1 MNTRGPGFGAQLAGL
16 SGVALIL
23 IMFIFAWFAIPGG
36 GANGLDA
43 FDAFDDWVGL
53 ILIFTAIAGIVLGLT
68 GGGQPSV
75 GMPVALSAIAAG
87 LGILSVVVL
96 VIYLI
101 SPPSID
107 FGQLGGEV
115 DLDRKIGIWF
125 GLLAAIGVAA
135 GGWMAMQEEGTRF
148 GERERY
154 RRPPRER
161 PGAGPPPPPEQPYE

>member
-1 MNTRGPGFGAQLAGL
+1 MSTRGPGFGAQLAGL

-23 IMFIFAWFAIPGG
+23 IMFVFAWYGIPGG
-36 GANGLDA
+36 GVNGFDA

-53 ILIFTAIAGIVLGLT
+53 ILIFTAIAGIALGLI
-68 GGGQPSV
+68 GGGEPRV
-75 GMPVALSAIAAG
+75 GMPVALSAVAAG

-107 FGQLGGEV
+107 LGQLGGEV
-115 DLDRKIGIWF
+115 DLDRKIGLWF

-135 GGWMAMQEEGTRF
+135 GGWMAMQEEGATYT
-148 GERERY
+148 ERERY
-154 RRPPRER
+154 RRGPRER
-161 PGAGPPPPPEQPYE
+161 PGAGPPPPTERPYE

>member
-1 MNTRGPGFGAQLAGL
+1 
-16 SGVALIL
+16 
-23 IMFIFAWFAIPGG
+23 MFIFAWFAIPGG

>member
-1 MNTRGPGFGAQLAGL
+1 MNTRGPGFGVQLAGL

-23 IMFIFAWFAIPGG
+23 IMFIFAWFGVPGT
-36 GANGLDA
+36 GLDA

-53 ILIFTAIAGIVLGLT
+53 ILVFTAFAGMELWLV
-68 GGGQPSV
+68 GGDQLRV
-75 GMPVALSAIAAG
+75 GMPVALSAIATG

-96 VIYLI
+96 FIYLV
-101 SPPSID
+101 SPPS
-107 FGQLGGEV
+107 FGGQ

-135 GGWMAMQEEGTRF
+135 GGWMAMQEEGARF
-148 GERERY
+148 GEGERY

-161 PGAGPPPPPEQPYE
+161 PDAGPPPPSEGPYE